1 VKHCCPRINAN
12 ERKFFVSAPAA
23 YHAQINAFVFF
34 RVHLRL
40 FADKLLLNFMTKKY
54 DIIIIGGGMV
64 GASLVAA
71 LKSHADK
78 KIAVVEAHEFN
89 SRSQPSFDDRC
100 IALSYGSRRIWESM
114 VLWEKLEPEI
124 EAIKSIHVSDRGHL
138 GATRITR
145 TEEKVEALGYVVEN
159 RVMGKVLMDEVGSLK
174 HIDWFCPATIQS
186 LAQSDDQLEIKI
198 KTDEGEQKLQAKLL
212 VAADGVQ
219 SVTRKL
225 AGLDVKREDY
235 NQSAIITNVQ
245 TDQLHQGIA
254 YERFTHSG
262 PIAFLPMTENRY
274 SVVWTCEQND
284 TGRIMQL
291 MDDEF
296 INELQQRFGH
306 RAGNI
311 EKIGERFSYPLAYT
325 QTEQLTKGRVVIIGN
340 AAHAL
345 HPVSGQGYN
354 LALRDVAELAEMI
367 VANNDPGH
375 ALLLAE
381 YHAKRLKD
389 MQRVYRITDTMVK
402 VFSNDNMALGH
413 IRASALIVLGLI
425 SPLRSLM
432 ARQSMGLLGRMN
444 KLQRRLSL

>member
-1 VKHCCPRINAN
+1 
-12 ERKFFVSAPAA
+12 
-23 YHAQINAFVFF
+23 
-34 RVHLRL
+34 
-40 FADKLLLNFMTKKY
+40 
-54 DIIIIGGGMV
+54 MV

-71 LKSHADK
+71 LKNHADIK
-78 KIAVVEAHEFN
+78 VAVVEAYQFN
-89 SRSQPSFDDRC
+89 SESQPSFDDRS

-114 VLWEKLEPEI
+114 GLWEKLEPEI
-124 EAIKSIHVSDRGHL
+124 ESIKSIHVSDRGHL
-138 GATRITR
+138 GATRITH

-159 RVMGKVLMDEVGSLK
+159 RVMGKVLMDEVASLK
-174 HIDWFCPATIQS
+174 HVDWFCPATIQS
-186 LAQSDDQLEIKI
+186 LNQSAEQLEIKI
-198 KTDEGEQKLQAKLL
+198 KTDQGEQNLQAKLL

-225 AGLDVKREDY
+225 AGLDVQREDY
-235 NQSAIITNVQ
+235 KQSAIIANIQ

-254 YERFTHSG
+254 YERFTNSG
-262 PIAFLPMTENRY
+262 PIAFLPMTDNRY
-274 SVVWTCEQND
+274 SVVWTCEQKD
-284 TGRIMQL
+284 TARIMQL
-291 MDDEF
+291 TDEAF
-296 INELQQRFGH
+296 INELQQGFGH

-311 EKIGERFSYPLAYT
+311 EKTGERFSYPLAYT

-354 LALRDVAELAEMI
+354 LALRDVAELAQMI
-367 VANNDPGH
+367 VGSSDPGH

-389 MQRVYRITDTMVK
+389 MKRVYRITDSMVK
-402 VFSNDNMALGH
+402 VFSNDNAALGH
-413 IRASALIVLGLI
+413 LRASGLIALDLI

-444 KLQRRLSL
+444 RLQRRLPL

>member
-1 VKHCCPRINAN
+1 MATMQ
-12 ERKFFVSAPAA
+12 S
-23 YHAQINAFVFF
+23 
-34 RVHLRL
+34 
-40 FADKLLLNFMTKKY
+40 KY

-71 LKSHADK
+71 LKNNSDK
-78 KIAVVEAHEFN
+78 KIAVVEAFELN
-89 SRSQPSFDDRC
+89 SDSQPSFDDRC
-100 IALSYGSRRIWESM
+100 IALSFGSRRIWESM
-114 VLWEKLEPEI
+114 GLWEKLVPEI

-138 GATRITR
+138 GATRITHK
-145 TEEKVEALGYVVEN
+145 EENVEALGYVVEN

-174 HIDWFCPATIQS
+174 HVDWYCPATIES
-186 LAQSDDQLEIKI
+186 LEQTSDLVSIKI
-198 KTDEGEQKLQAKLL
+198 KTDMDEKKLQTKLL

-235 NQSAIITNVQ
+235 NQSAIIANVK

-254 YERFTHSG
+254 YERFTSSG

-274 SVVWTCEQND
+274 SIVWTCEQIE
-284 TGRIMQL
+284 TARIMKL
-291 MDDEF
+291 SDDEF
-296 INELQQRFGH
+296 INELQQRFGY

-311 EKIGERFSYPLAYT
+311 EKTGERFSYPLAYT
-325 QTEQLTKGRVVIIGN
+325 ESEQLTKGRVVIIGN

-354 LALRDVAELAEMI
+354 LALRDIAELAEMI
-367 VANNDPGH
+367 VEYDDPGH

-381 YHAKRLKD
+381 YHAKRFKD
-389 MQRVYRITDTMVK
+389 MQRVYRITDSMVK
-402 VFSNDNMALGH
+402 VFSNDNIVLGH
-413 IRASALIVLGLI
+413 LRASALIALNLM

>member
-1 VKHCCPRINAN
+1 MKN
-12 ERKFFVSAPAA
+12 
-23 YHAQINAFVFF
+23 Q
-34 RVHLRL
+34 
-40 FADKLLLNFMTKKY
+40 Y

-71 LKSHADK
+71 LKTHDDK
-78 KIAVVEAHEFN
+78 KIAVVEAFELN
-89 SRSQPSFDDRC
+89 SNSQPSFDDRS

-114 VLWEKLEPEI
+114 QLWKKLEPEI
-124 EAIKSIHVSDRGHL
+124 EAIKSIHVSDKGHL
-138 GATRITR
+138 GATRMTH
-145 TEEKVEALGYVVEN
+145 TEEQVEALGYVVEN
-159 RVMGKVLMDEVGSLK
+159 RVMGKILMSEVSALK
-174 HIDWFCPATIQS
+174 QVDWFCPATIQS
-186 LAQSDDQLEIKI
+186 LTQAPEKKSTEQVSVTI
-198 KTDEGEQKLQAKLL
+198 KTKSGEETLQAKLL

-219 SVTRKL
+219 SVTREL
-225 AGLDVKREDY
+225 AGLDVMREDY
-235 NQSAIITNVQ
+235 NQSAIIANVQ

-254 YERFTHSG
+254 YERFTSSG

-274 SVVWTCEQND
+274 SIVWTCEQGE
-284 TGRIMQL
+284 TARIMQL
-291 MDDEF
+291 SDNAFMK
-296 INELQQRFGH
+296 ELQQCFGF

-311 EKIGERFSYPLAYT
+311 KKTGERFSYPLAYAE
-325 QTEQLTKGRVVIIGN
+325 TEQLTKGRVVIIGN

-367 VANNDPGH
+367 VENKDPGH

-389 MQRVYRITDTMVK
+389 MQRVYRITDSMVK
-402 VFSNDNMALGH
+402 LFSNDNFVLGH
-413 IRASALIVLGLI
+413 LRASGLIALNLI

-444 KLQRRLSL
+444 KLQRRVGL